1 MKIIQSGIF
10 KRWFTNA
17 ANKNIHTFINML
29 CLPEKVVKYRQHASV
44 SQFSFNK
51 SYDNSEAKEVT
62 GRRAGQQMSFLLKE
76 LKWINLQ

>member
-1 MKIIQSGIF
+1 
-10 KRWFTNA
+10 
-17 ANKNIHTFINML
+17 ML

-62 GRRAGQQMSFLLKE
+62 GRRAGQQMSFQLKE
-76 LKWINLQ
+76 LK